1 LNAKRNSKNDLLV
14 WGICSAALF
23 LLALSMPFN
32 GHWITDG
39 GNKLMVMENFL
50 SCGSFAIQNP
60 ASAID
65 PENRF
70 FPDAV
75 FHFQKTA
82 RGIYSV
88 FPPYFSLLTA
98 PFYKFCGPTGKYILP
113 LLGGAG
119 ALLILLG
126 ILRRW
131 HLPSNRLLPAAL
143 IATPLAFYAV
153 EFWEMT
159 LGVLPVLGMF
169 LLLYRGKD
177 FWAGLLLAGG
187 LWMRPEMF
195 FFAAVTTVIL
205 ILEQPKRAGIF
216 AAGFTAGMLP
226 YGIVQF
232 LLFGNIT
239 GIHGATYAD
248 TSRKFLWNFYYY
260 FFSCKGAA
268 LSAGL
273 AAIMLG
279 CAPHFRSCRTAKTI
293 LCTLAAAGSI
303 VLLRS
308 LLNSPQPVTDCIM
321 TIGLFTTTPFVFFIA
336 MNWRPLWNHPVY
348 RIRLTARITFLYT
361 LILPPLLTSA
371 DLGIIWGA
379 RHWLFLLP
387 LLVPLAWFAARDR
400 KTKLVLLIL
409 FLISAGFQ
417 IHGLRTQYRMR
428 QNSVNLT
435 AFLRENTRDVIVTD
449 IFFLPMQTPELFRER
464 RWLFVKNGQE
474 MLDAVTILRKENLP
488 FTVVRSQHGDFR
500 RIGNETL
507 AELLKVC
514 SVPEKPQSIR
524 LKDTDF
530 LDMEIFQ
537 LVHR

>member
-1 LNAKRNSKNDLLV
+1 MNAKRNSKNDLLC
-14 WGICSAALF
+14 WGICSAALV
-23 LLALSMPFN
+23 LLAFAMPFN

-50 SCGSFAIQNP
+50 SCGSFAMQNP

-98 PFYKFCGPTGKYILP
+98 PFYKFCGPAGKYVLP
-113 LLGGAG
+113 LLAGAG
-119 ALLILLG
+119 VLLLLPG

-131 HLPSNRLLPAAL
+131 HLPSNWLLPAAL
-143 IATPLAFYAV
+143 FATPLAFYAV

-159 LGVLPVLGMF
+159 LGVLPVLGMI
-169 LLLYRGKD
+169 LLLYLRKD
-177 FWAGLLLAGG
+177 LRAGVLLAGG
-187 LWMRPEMF
+187 LWLRPEMF
-195 FFAAVTTVIL
+195 FFAAVTTAIL
-205 ILEQPKRAGIF
+205 ALEQPRRAGRF
-216 AAGFTAGMLP
+216 AAGFAAGMLP

-239 GIHGATYAD
+239 GLHGATYAD
-248 TSRKFLWNFYYY
+248 ASREFLWNYHYY
-260 FFSCKGAA
+260 FFSCKATA
-268 LSAGL
+268 L
-273 AAIMLG
+273 AAGVAAILLG
-279 CAPHFRSCRTAKTI
+279 CAPRFRSLKNAKII
-293 LCTLAAAGSI
+293 LCTLVAAGSLM
-303 VLLRS
+303 LLRS
-308 LLNSPQPVTDCIM
+308 LLNAPQPVTDCVM
-321 TIGLFTTTPFVFFIA
+321 TIGLFTTTPFVFFLA

-348 RIRLTARITFLYT
+348 RLRLAARITLLYT
-361 LILPPLLTSA
+361 LILPPLLTST

-387 LLVPLAWFAARDR
+387 LMVPLAWFAARDR

-409 FLISAGFQ
+409 FFISAGFQ
-417 IHGLRTQYRMR
+417 LHGLRTQYRMR
-428 QNSVNLT
+428 KNSVLLT
-435 AFLRENTRDVIVTD
+435 EFLRQNTRDVIVTD
-449 IFFLPMQTPELFRER
+449 VFFLPMQTPELFRER

-474 MLDAVTILRKENLP
+474 MLDAVRILREKNLP
-488 FTVVRSQHGDFR
+488 FTMVRSAHGDFR

-507 AELLKVC
+507 AELLKAC
-514 SVPEKPQSIR
+514 AVPEKPQFIR
-524 LKDTDF
+524 LKDTAF
-530 LDMEIFQ
+530 LNMDVFQ